1 MMGMMNKILFIQI
14 FCIQS
19 LITFEFP
26 SNCWIGND
34 EVRIDLLCPDYIGDR
49 RTSCC
54 GDPVSRFCC
63 TRERF
68 EEEAKNRGKE
78 LPLEI
83 IEEKVILVKSGIE
96 AKTIEYGE
104 IKIQSGDMNFS
115 LDGFKM
121 KVKMFHNY

>member
-1 MMGMMNKILFIQI
+1 MMDKILCIQMLFIQ
-14 FCIQS
+14 S
-19 LITFEFP
+19 LFTFEVP

-34 EVRIDLLCPDYIGDR
+34 EVRIDLLCPDYVGDG

-63 TRERF
+63 TREQF
-68 EEEAKNRGKE
+68 EEEAKNWGKE
-78 LPLEI
+78 SPLEI
-83 IEEKVILVKSGIE
+83 MEEKVILVKSDIE

-104 IKIQSGDMNFS
+104 IKIQSDDMSFS

-121 KVKMFHNY
+121 KVKMFEELS

>member
-1 MMGMMNKILFIQI
+1 MMKIILCIQI

-19 LITFEFP
+19 LFTYEFP

-34 EVRIDLLCPDYIGDR
+34 EVRIDLLCPDYVGDR

-63 TRERF
+63 TREQF

-78 LPLEI
+78 I
-83 IEEKVILVKSGIE
+83 NEEKVILVKSDIE

-104 IKIQSGDMNFS
+104 IKIQSGEMNFS

-121 KVKMFHNY
+121 KVKMFYNY

>member
-1 MMGMMNKILFIQI
+1 MMDKILCIQILFIQ
-14 FCIQS
+14 S
-19 LITFEFP
+19 LFTFEVP

-34 EVRIDLLCPDYIGDR
+34 EVRIDLLCPDYVGDG

-63 TRERF
+63 TIEEY
-68 EEEAKNRGKE
+68 EEEAKNQGKE
-78 LPLEI
+78 VPLEI
-83 IEEKVILVKSGIE
+83 MEEKVILVKSDIE

-104 IKIQSGDMNFS
+104 IKIQSDDMSFS

-121 KVKMFHNY
+121 KVKMFEELS

>member
-1 MMGMMNKILFIQI
+1 MIGMMNIILCIQI

-19 LITFEFP
+19 LLTFEVP

-34 EVRIDLLCPDYIGDR
+34 EVRIDLLCPDYVGDR

-63 TRERF
+63 TREQF

-78 LPLEI
+78 I
-83 IEEKVILVKSGIE
+83 NEEKVILVKSDIE

-104 IKIQSGDMNFS
+104 IKIQSGEMNFS

-121 KVKMFHNY
+121 KVKMFYNY